1 MAEHPDT
8 LSGREFRAHVASV
21 IRAAEEDGHV
31 TTVTRDGKPVGA
43 FVPMFMLE
51 KLAEWEDEQLA
62 RRALEAQANDD
73 GQPGVS
79 LTEMYAMILDEPGPP
94 GRKGSA

>member
-8 LSGREFRAHVASV
+8 LSVRDFRAHLAAV

-51 KLAEWEDEQLA
+51 KLEEWEDEQLA
-62 RRALEAQANDD
+62 RRALEAQANDN

-79 LTEMYAMILDEPGPP
+79 LTEMYAIILDEPGRP
-94 GRKGSA
+94 GRGDAA